1 MSFDPEQLP
10 KRVWL
15 GAAALMLLL
24 AVLATAL
31 FWPKLHL
38 GRGSLPEGNAPGQP
52 PPQAMQSATPQLRQ
66 SAGEGSEIAWG
77 GVAPGY
83 SVRLEVTGLD
93 PDWRGKT
100 AFTLAQESG
109 LISHVEENELNHLFR
124 GLAPGRYRW
133 SVQITNADGTV
144 LPLTPPRTSPE
155 SFDFIIPPRILTLAN
170 LAEAQLD
177 GSAIGD
183 DLHSENGA
191 NLSATANPLPE
202 AVVDFEVKPSGK
214 SFDGSGVQSASVG
227 PDGSASLPFQS
238 GQGDYHW
245 RARATAPGYAPSAWV
260 ELRRTPRVDFHIA
273 TENAENSP
281 ADQPPPQQNQPPP
294 APQLPGGVSAS
305 SDSGGGRSQPLP
317 AVPLELPSF
326 ESLLLTPWT
335 IGLAV
340 LVIAFS
346 CWRWLQNWRGTA
358 GKR

>member
-1 MSFDPEQLP
+1 MSFDPEKLP

-24 AVLATAL
+24 TVLATAL

-38 GRGSLPEGNAPGQP
+38 GRGRLPEGDASGQP
-52 PPQAMQSATPQLRQ
+52 PPRAMQSLRPQLRQ
-66 SAGEGSEIAWG
+66 SAEEGSEIAWG

-83 SVRLEVTGLD
+83 SVELEVTGLD
-93 PDWRGKT
+93 PDWHGKA
-100 AFTLAQESG
+100 AFTLALEGG

-133 SVQITNADGTV
+133 SVQITNADGSV
-144 LPLTPPRTSPE
+144 LPLAPPRTSPE
-155 SFDFIIPPRILTLAN
+155 GLDFIIPPRILMLTN

-177 GSAIGD
+177 GSVIGD

-214 SFDGSGVQSASVG
+214 SFDGSGVQSVPVG
-227 PDGSASLPFQS
+227 PDGSARLPFQS
-238 GQGDYHW
+238 VEGDYHW
-245 RARATAPGYAPSAWV
+245 RARSTAPGYASSVWV
-260 ELRRTPRVDFHIA
+260 ALRRTSSVDFHI
-273 TENAENSP
+273 TIEDAENP
-281 ADQPPPQQNQPPP
+281 PEQKPPQQNQPPP
-294 APQLPGGVSAS
+294 GPQLPGGVSAS

-326 ESLLLTPWT
+326 ASLLLTPWS

-340 LVIAFS
+340 LVIGFS
-346 CWRWLQNWRGTA
+346 CWRWLHSWRGKA
-358 GKR
+358 GK